1 VAGLVFDYSQAR
13 VQVGPLREQRDP
25 GVPELCLDH
34 AGRFTA
40 PHGWTVTRLVG
51 FAEPAVAPRRMSLCE
66 LADEIRV
73 IGLRGQETSRIDQD
87 LAREPDPDTVV
98 ELARRGHLRVL
109 VDAERAS

>member
-1 VAGLVFDYSQAR
+1 VAGLVFDYGQAR

-40 PHGWTVTRLVG
+40 PHGWTVTRLIG
-51 FAEPAVAPRRMSLCE
+51 FPEPAAVPRRMSLSE

-73 IGLRGQETSRIDQD
+73 IGLRGQEAPRADQGID
-87 LAREPDPDTVV
+87 AEPDPDTVV
-98 ELARRGHLRVL
+98 ELTRRGHLRVL